1 MGLKHLIEKLE
12 PHFTHG
18 GKLEKYY
25 PLYEAA
31 ATIFYTPGQVTRGA
45 AHVRDAIDLK
55 RMMILVW
62 FAVFPA
68 MFWGMYNVGLQTI
81 PALHKLYG
89 AEQLQQAI
97 ANNWHYSVAQWLG
110 VSFSADAGWLSMMTL
125 GAVFFLPIYITVFI
139 VGGFWE
145 VLFAIVRKHEI
156 NEGFFV
162 TSILFAL
169 IVPPTLPLWQ
179 AALGISF
186 GVVIAKEIF
195 GGTGRNF
202 LNPALA
208 GRAFLFFAYP
218 AHISGDL
225 VWTAADGFSGATP
238 LSQWASGG
246 GEALVNLATGELLEK
261 DPGKFNQAQALKDPQ
276 QSMALDASQDPAG
289 IKRRSNLAEIYLV
302 RDAQQK
308 IEQVVLPI
316 YGNGLWSMMYAFV
329 ALDVDG
335 RTVKG
340 ITYYDQGETPGLGGE
355 VENPNW
361 RQQFVGKQVLDDNG
375 MPALKVVKGGARA
388 GDLHAV
394 DGLSGATLTS
404 NGVQHS
410 FDFWMGE
417 LGFGPFLKKVRE
429 GELNNG

>member
-1 MGLKHLIEKLE
+1 MAEKKSNDSIGKTLLVVLVLCLVCSIVVAGSAVGLKS
-12 PHFTHG
+12 
-18 GKLEKYY
+18 
-25 PLYEAA
+25 
-31 ATIFYTPGQVTRGA
+31 R
-45 AHVRDAIDLK
+45 
-55 RMMILVW
+55 
-62 FAVFPA
+62 
-68 MFWGMYNVGLQTI
+68 
-81 PALHKLYG
+81 
-89 AEQLQQAI
+89 QQAQRALDKQRNI
-97 ANNWHYSVAQWLG
+97 LA
-110 VSFSADAGWLSMMTL
+110 VSGLMHPGMDADAVADT
-125 GAVFFLPIYITVFI
+125 
-139 VGGFWE
+139 
-145 VLFAIVRKHEI
+145 FA
-156 NEGFFV
+156 
-162 TSILFAL
+162 
-169 IVPPTLPLWQ
+169 
-179 AALGISF
+179 
-186 GVVIAKEIF
+186 
-195 GGTGRNF
+195 
-202 LNPALA
+202 
-208 GRAFLFFAYP
+208 
-218 AHISGDL
+218 
-225 VWTAADGFSGATP
+225 
-238 LSQWASGG
+238 
-246 GEALVNLATGELLEK
+246 
-261 DPGKFNQAQALKDPQ
+261 
-276 QSMALDASQDPAG
+276 AG

>member
-145 VLFAIVRKHEI
+145 VMFAIVRKHEI

-218 AHISGDL
+218 AQISGDL

-246 GEALVNLATGELLEK
+246 GEALVIVVDQLLRAFAYETSKQLSVFVGLIITNCIVMGRAEAYAMKSPPLASFM
-261 DPGKFNQAQALKDPQ
+261 D
-276 QSMALDASQDPAG
+276 G
-289 IKRRSNLAEIYLV
+289 I
-302 RDAQQK
+302 
-308 IEQVVLPI
+308 
-316 YGNGLWSMMYAFV
+316 GNGLGYGAILIIVGFLRELIGSGKLF
-329 ALDVDG
+329 
-335 RTVKG
+335 G
-340 ITYYDQGETPGLGGE
+340 ITVLETVQNGGWYQPNGLFLLAPSAFFIIGLLIWALRSWKPE
-355 VENPNW
+355 
-361 RQQFVGKQVLDDNG
+361 QQEK
-375 MPALKVVKGGARA
+375 
-388 GDLHAV
+388 
-394 DGLSGATLTS
+394 
-404 NGVQHS
+404 
-410 FDFWMGE
+410 E
-417 LGFGPFLKKVRE
+417 
-429 GELNNG
+429 